1 VRAAHD
7 GRQPGG
13 IGGPGRAY
21 NCAFAIATPMNV
33 SLFELFEQL
42 ASRKEV
48 LVCSHLRPDPDGI
61 GSALALAELLRSRGV
76 KTHLRCDTPI
86 AHSFTFIDGLGEFR
100 ELDEKK
106 DAAMLRRIDAL
117 VVCDVGKTERLPKVW
132 AAIRAREQ
140 AGQKIFKAA
149 LDHHHEPDQVF
160 DALHCNPNAS
170 SSSELVFNL
179 YNGLKANPSANAAR
193 AIYAGIHFDTG
204 GFVYERTTPSTHH
217 AAAILLKLGADPY
230 DILRRLYW
238 QRTRSEFECAAEC
251 ARNMEFHAEGRI
263 TLITLDRAM
272 QKRYKIRL
280 EDLSGVVDLGL
291 TVAGVDF
298 ALLMYE
304 ISAKEVKISFRSK
317 GLVPVLPLAKIYG
330 GGGHNFA
337 CGATINEPLA
347 KARARLLRDAKK
359 ML

>member
-1 VRAAHD
+1 
-7 GRQPGG
+7 
-13 IGGPGRAY
+13 
-21 NCAFAIATPMNV
+21 MNV

-86 AHSFTFIDGLGEFR
+86 AHSFTFLDGLREFR

-106 DAAMLRRIDAL
+106 DAAVLKRIDGL
-117 VVCDVGKTERLPKVW
+117 VVCDVGKTERLPRVW
-132 AAIRAREQ
+132 AVVRAREN
-140 AGQKIFKAA
+140 AGQQIFKAA
-149 LDHHHEPDQVF
+149 IDHHHEPDKVF

-179 YNGLKANPSANAAR
+179 YNGLKASPSANAAR

-217 AAAILLKLGADPY
+217 AAAILLKLGVDPY

-238 QRTRSEFECAAEC
+238 QRTRREFECAAAC
-251 ARNMEFHAEGRI
+251 ARDMEFHAGGRI
-263 TLITLDRAM
+263 TLVTLDRKL
-272 QKRYKIRL
+272 QKRYGIRL
-280 EDLSGVVDLGL
+280 EDLTGLVDLGL

-304 ISAKEVKISFRSK
+304 IGPREVKISFRSK
-317 GLVPVLPLAKIYG
+317 GLVPVLPLAKLYG
-330 GGGHNFA
+330 GGGHRFA
-337 CGATINEPLA
+337 CGATIYAPLA
-347 KARARLLRDAKK
+347 KARAILLKDAKR